1 MSSVM
6 SDTVTSTQALSQSS
20 SLRLILDTRETRLA
34 DALTSLSVPF
44 TVAPLDVGDLL
55 IQDAEGVPLLVAERK
70 SHADFAA
77 SNQDGRYREQR
88 ARLLA
93 VRGSGVAVLY
103 ILEGVWSGVDTKVIG
118 GSRVTESQL
127 KRLTTRLT
135 IRYGLPVLA
144 ADSILDTAR
153 WCRLLLTQLTEDIT
167 VFQPESE
174 AATASAMAGFT
185 SALSIVKKGNKTA
198 GGTATAMMG
207 AVPGLGSKR
216 VAALL
221 AERSIAEL
229 AALEV
234 KALATLVVGGRKI
247 GDKLAATIAD
257 ALRYKPD
264 A

>member
-1 MSSVM
+1 M
-6 SDTVTSTQALSQSS
+6 SDTVTSTQGPMI
-20 SLRLILDTRETRLA
+20 RLILDTRESRLA
-34 DALTSLSVPF
+34 DALTSLGVPF
-44 TVAPLDVGDLL
+44 TIAPLDVGDLL
-55 IQDAEGVPLLVAERK
+55 IQDAEGAPLLVGERK

-103 ILEGVWSGVDTKVIG
+103 ILEGVWSGIDTKVIG
-118 GSRVTESQL
+118 SSRVTESQL

-135 IRYGLPVLA
+135 LRYGLPVLA

-153 WCRLLLTQLTEDIT
+153 WCRLLLTQLTEDVT

-174 AATASAMAGFT
+174 AATVSAMTGFT
-185 SALSIVKKGNKTA
+185 AALSIVKKGNKTA
-198 GGTATAMMG
+198 GGTAMAMMG

-234 KALATLVVGGRKI
+234 KALAALVVGGRKI
-247 GDKLAATIAD
+247 GDKLAVTIAE
-257 ALRYKPD
+257 ALRYKP
-264 A
+264 AV